1 MLQSLNSV
9 FQGLSLSVKK
19 GDLLLL
25 GVPHVAACRQLFVD
39 SVSIGRWFDSGSVN
53 QMLRSFLQ
61 TCRSFFKV
69 TRHIAQER
77 SSLRVWW
84 PKSLRSVRYRVGCA
98 IAWTV
103 QPRMV

>member
-25 GVPHVAACRQLFVD
+25 GVPHVAACRQLIVD
-39 SVSIGRWFDSGSVN
+39 SVSIGRWFDSGSVD
-53 QMLRSFLQ
+53 QI
-61 TCRSFFKV
+61 KV

-77 SSLRVWW
+77 SSLCVWW